1 MRGSSINFKK
11 CRRGALNHNDRT
23 EAIEAGYLLPEE
35 YRLGNEFDLSASEA
49 NKKIKE
55 LYAQA
60 SNNYQKEFGQKL
72 QAKTY
77 LIEAVA
83 NLDAHHTLY
92 DVKKMVEKISKI
104 TGFTCVQIAIHK
116 DEGAVGKNREGEVVV
131 LYNYHAH
138 LVFFTLDLESGLQ
151 LYRKDISKP
160 LRRQYEMEVTRD
172 FSKNRR
178 LHPPFH
184 PNKVIPIKKK
194 TKWSTQ
200 NRVEINKEVRRR
212 FKRDGHVV
220 YDREMM
226 SYLQTVVAEALGMPR
241 GAVSVESEA
250 KRLGV
255 TLEKNPAVR
264 REHRQYRA
272 AKKEEERLREEY
284 ENKIDILIQEKKALQ
299 AKYDKDILR
308 FANDFNK
315 LKERYNLQTQQVNSV
330 TKEKQNIQKAFK
342 KLHALYD
349 QNVQKSANLAQE
361 NRELKTKIDELEKE
375 LNNAGKASQRLALKN
390 KNLKEENKQLKELVY
405 SNRDAYIDGKKTG
418 GKLTFKRLSELREEK
433 ITYLEKLA
441 YTGEKYPVEF
451 DDDGNPIKFKRET
464 WKEKAERIDTSSENI
479 KSTLLEAEKKDT
491 PNNTQSRRKFKR

>member
-160 LRRQYEMEVTRD
+160 LRRLYEMEVTRD

-178 LHPPFH
+178 LYPPFH

-241 GAVSVESEA
+241 GVVSVESEA

-284 ENKIDILIQEKKALQ
+284 ENKIDALMKKQEALRV
-299 AKYDKDILR
+299 KYNQDIL
-308 FANDFNK
+308 K
-315 LKERYNLQTQQVNSV
+315 LVNALNALKKKSDLLTQQIDSV
-330 TKEKQNIQKAFK
+330 KKEKQNIQEESNN
-342 KLHALYD
+342 LHESY
-349 QNVQKSANLAQE
+349 VQQIQDNANLLVQIDK
-361 NRELKTKIDELEKE
+361 LTK
-375 LNNAGKASQRLALKN
+375 QN
-390 KNLKEENKQLKELVY
+390 KNLKEENEHQ
-405 SNRDAYIDGKKTG
+405 
-418 GKLTFKRLSELREEK
+418 LREHYDAKVE
-433 ITYLEKLA
+433 YLEKLA
-441 YTGEKYPVEF
+441 YTGEEYPVEF
-451 DDDGNPIKFKRET
+451 DDDGNPIRFRRET
-464 WKEKAERIDTSSENI
+464 WKEKAEKMDIPSEDI
-479 KSTLLEAEKKDT
+479 KSTVVEDEKKDLSH
-491 PNNTQSRRKFKR
+491 NTQARRTFKR